1 VNEQAARNRGRTAS
15 EKTQRIVVTALVVVS
30 VALVFVASAVKSYLP
45 LFFVWIPQLGIP
57 VFLSRTDPRPAT
69 PVPSAASDAPA
80 ATPTEPPAPAP
91 TDPPTD
97 A

>member
-1 VNEQAARNRGRTAS
+1 VTEQRRR
-15 EKTQRIVVTALVVVS
+15 VVVVVLALVA

-57 VFLSRTDPRPAT
+57 VFLSRTDPRP
-69 PVPSAASDAPA
+69 V
-80 ATPTEPPAPAP
+80 APAP
-91 TDPPTD
+91 TPARTPATDTHPEPPPD